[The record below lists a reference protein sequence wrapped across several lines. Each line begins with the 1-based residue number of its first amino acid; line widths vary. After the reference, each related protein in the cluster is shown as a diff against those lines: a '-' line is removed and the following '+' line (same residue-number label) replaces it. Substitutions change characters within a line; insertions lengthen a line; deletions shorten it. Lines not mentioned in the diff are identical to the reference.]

1 MFGVRRSNVSYKRKT
16 DARESNISTANLG
29 NFELIG
35 EDEEENIYKNEKFIF
50 YDDQNKFTNQLEI
63 YISLTNYNNK
73 KHLVIISSDSTI
85 EELNNQIVQSL
96 GSLPEFKNING
107 IRIEDIHKISNDNK
121 ISLPE
126 VGKVSDFVNSGDIL
140 YCNLI
145 TDEYWIKTYYNL
157 QSIDFKKIIKLEYRL
172 KKKMRYKKFKLML
185 LKGGIQLFIESVK
198 NNKLYKHFNYYV
210 KLFEFKIKKHKKV
223 ITHNIHNN
231 QKDKKTIDKIINFSS
246 EIIVILKFG
255 LFEKLVHQNIKLTN
269 FNSKNNLR
277 VNEYNDLSFMELYN
291 DKKFLPE
298 YTAIKEISEEFL
310 TTQYNNNNPNFLFFT
325 KKKKIKKKLSFNE
338 LGYDYKK
345 SSLLN
350 EGTNIINEVKEE
362 EDRKAIKNEKEDIDI
377 LGNLNIDEVNKEA
390 NETLNTI
397 KNSDIESHHSN
408 AKTEN
413 IILKEDENNKIL
425 NKKKS
430 KSLFHKNNISN
441 DLNNKDEKPKKEKIK
456 NMIILAKFLNKE
468 EKKGKKFMRKI
479 SCKDFENNFEFKKN
493 KPKTKQ
499 RISASNKNLDIY
511 DNRNNI
517 NFLMEEDDEEIN
529 KSNEFKLQ
537 IYNDN
542 DRENEMD
549 TEIEIETK
557 PRTFSNKNILQNNLL
572 FKTFNDSRD
581 NSGNIL
587 TELFLESP
595 EENNDIINLNLYND
609 DNRLTRN
616 NINSVNPANKNQ
628 NYSEPYYEDYAS
640 DSNLDEE
647 NAHELNALPNSPRS
661 RKDTFLKKSTF
672 AQEQKKSLFSHL
684 RTNQSANFYKEI
696 KSIFDYDHFLVEIQ
710 KCFNNNSDKKALD
723 KIKMPQSKDMEYLE
737 KEHKFLIEKKKV
749 INNENLRIGVGS
761 GEYHIYI
768 FMSVLLLFCA
778 LILICL
784 NIDDLLSV
792 FS

>member
-16 DARESNISTANLG
+16 DARESNISTANIG
-29 NFELIG
+29 NFEVIG
-35 EDEEENIYKNEKFIF
+35 EDEEENIYKNAKFIF

-63 YISLTNYNNK
+63 YISLANFNNK

-85 EELNNQIVQSL
+85 EELNNQVIQSL

-126 VGKVSDFVNSGDIL
+126 VGKASDFVNSGDIL

-172 KKKMRYKKFKLML
+172 KKKMKYKKFKLML
-185 LKGGIQLFIESVK
+185 MKGGIQLFIESK
-198 NNKLYKHFNYYV
+198 RNNKLYKNFNYYV

-223 ITHNIHNN
+223 ITHHIHNN
-231 QKDKKTIDKIINFSS
+231 QKDKKSIDKIINFSS

-255 LFEKLVHQNIKLTN
+255 LFEKLIHQNIKLTN
-269 FNSKNNLR
+269 FNSKSNLR

-310 TTQYNNNNPNFLFFT
+310 NTQYNNNNPNFLFFT
-325 KKKKIKKKLSFNE
+325 KKKKNKKKMSFNE
-338 LGYDYKK
+338 YGYDSKK
-345 SSLLN
+345 RLLFN
-350 EGTNIINEVKEE
+350 DGKNTINELKDE
-362 EDRKAIKNEKEDIDI
+362 EDRKTIKNDKEDIDI

-397 KNSDIESHHSN
+397 KNSDNESHHSL

-441 DLNNKDEKPKKEKIK
+441 DLDNKAQKPKKEIIK
-456 NMIILAKFLNKE
+456 NMIILAQFLNKE
-468 EKKGKKFMRKI
+468 EKKEKKFMRKI
-479 SCKDFENNFEFKKN
+479 SCKDFDNNFEFQKN
-493 KPKTKQ
+493 KPKAKP
-499 RISASNKNLDIY
+499 RISASNKNLNIY

-529 KSNEFKLQ
+529 RSNEFQLQ
-537 IYNDN
+537 LYNDN

-557 PRTFSNKNILQNNLL
+557 PRTFSNKNLLQNNLL

-581 NSGNIL
+581 NSNNIL

-595 EENNDIINLNLYND
+595 EENNNIINLNLYND

-616 NINSVNPANKNQ
+616 NNKLLNPANKNN

-647 NAHELNALPNSPRS
+647 NAHELNALPTSPRS
-661 RKDTFLKKSTF
+661 RKDTFFRKSTF

-684 RTNQSANFYKEI
+684 RANQSTNLYKEI

-710 KCFNNNSDKKALD
+710 KYFNNSSDKKTLD

-768 FMSVLLLFCA
+768 FMSALLLFCA

-784 NIDDLLSV
+784 NIDDLMFV

>member
-1 MFGVRRSNVSYKRKT
+1 MFGVRRSNVSYKRKS
-16 DARESNISTANLG
+16 DVRESNISTANLA
-29 NFELIG
+29 NFEVIG
-35 EDEEENIYKNEKFIF
+35 EDEEENIYKNAKFIF
-50 YDDQNKFTNQLEI
+50 YDDENKFTNQLEI
-63 YISLTNYNNK
+63 YISLTNFNNK

-96 GSLPEFKNING
+96 GSLPELKNING

-145 TDEYWIKTYYNL
+145 VDEYWIKTYYNL

-269 FNSKNNLR
+269 YNSKNNLR

-325 KKKKIKKKLSFNE
+325 KKKKNKKKMSFNE

-345 SSLLN
+345 RSIFN
-350 EGTNIINEVKEE
+350 EGKNSINELKEE
-362 EDRKAIKNEKEDIDI
+362 EERKTIKNEKEDIDI

-441 DLNNKDEKPKKEKIK
+441 DLNDKAKKPKKEIIK
-456 NMIILAKFLNKE
+456 NMIILAQFLIKE

-479 SCKDFENNFEFKKN
+479 SCKDFENNFEFKKKSQ
-493 KPKTKQ
+493 KP
-499 RISASNKNLDIY
+499 
-511 DNRNNI
+511 
-517 NFLMEEDDEEIN
+517 
-529 KSNEFKLQ
+529 
-537 IYNDN
+537 
-542 DRENEMD
+542 
-549 TEIEIETK
+549 
-557 PRTFSNKNILQNNLL
+557 
-572 FKTFNDSRD
+572 
-581 NSGNIL
+581 
-587 TELFLESP
+587 
-595 EENNDIINLNLYND
+595 
-609 DNRLTRN
+609 
-616 NINSVNPANKNQ
+616 
-628 NYSEPYYEDYAS
+628 
-640 DSNLDEE
+640 
-647 NAHELNALPNSPRS
+647 
-661 RKDTFLKKSTF
+661 
-672 AQEQKKSLFSHL
+672 
-684 RTNQSANFYKEI
+684 
-696 KSIFDYDHFLVEIQ
+696 
-710 KCFNNNSDKKALD
+710 
-723 KIKMPQSKDMEYLE
+723 SK
-737 KEHKFLIEKKKV
+737 
-749 INNENLRIGVGS
+749 G
-761 GEYHIYI
+761 
-768 FMSVLLLFCA
+768 
-778 LILICL
+778 
-784 NIDDLLSV
+784 
-792 FS
+792 

>member
-16 DARESNISTANLG
+16 DARESDISTTNIG
-29 NFELIG
+29 NFEIIG
-35 EDEEENIYKNEKFIF
+35 EEEENIYKNAKFIF

-73 KHLVIISSDSTI
+73 KHLIIISSDSTI
-85 EELNNQIVQSL
+85 EELNNQIIQSL
-96 GSLPEFKNING
+96 GSLPEFKLING

-157 QSIDFKKIIKLEYRL
+157 QSYNIKKIIKLEYKL

-185 LKGGIQLFIESVK
+185 LKGGIQLFIENIK
-198 NNKLYKHFNYYV
+198 YNKLYKNFNYYV

-277 VNEYNDLSFMELYN
+277 VNEYNELSFIELFN

-325 KKKKIKKKLSFNE
+325 KKKKNKKKMSFNE
-338 LGYDYKK
+338 YGYNSKK
-345 SSLLN
+345 VTFFSDGKN
-350 EGTNIINEVKEE
+350 TINELKEE
-362 EDRKAIKNEKEDIDI
+362 EDRKTIKNEKEDIDI
-377 LGNLNIDEVNKEA
+377 LGNLNIDEMNKEA
-390 NETLNTI
+390 NSTLNTI
-397 KNSDIESHHSN
+397 KNSDIDSHHSLPR
-408 AKTEN
+408 TVN
-413 IILKEDENNKIL
+413 INLNEDENNKNL

-441 DLNNKDEKPKKEKIK
+441 DLNKAEVPKKEIIK
-456 NMIILAKFLNKE
+456 NMIIFAQFLNKE
-468 EKKGKKFMRKI
+468 ENKEKKFMRKI
-479 SCKDFENNFEFKKN
+479 SCKDFDNNFEFQKN
-493 KPKTKQ
+493 ILKSKP
-499 RISASNKNLDIY
+499 RISASNKNLAIY

-517 NFLMEEDDEEIN
+517 NFLMEEDDKEIN

-542 DRENEMD
+542 ERENEMD

-557 PRTFSNKNILQNNLL
+557 PRTFSNKDLLKNNLL

-595 EENNDIINLNLYND
+595 EENNDVINLNLYND

-616 NINSVNPANKNQ
+616 NINSVNSLNKNQ
-628 NYSEPYYEDYAS
+628 NFSEPYYEDYAS

-647 NAHELNALPNSPRS
+647 NVHELNELPTSPRS
-661 RKDTFLKKSTF
+661 RKDTIFRKSTF

-684 RTNQSANFYKEI
+684 RTNQSANLYKEI
-696 KSIFDYDHFLVEIQ
+696 KSVFDNDHFLDEIQ
-710 KCFNNNSDKKALD
+710 KCFINSCNKKALD

-737 KEHKFLIEKKKV
+737 KEHKFLIPKKKA
-749 INNENLRIGVGS
+749 INNDNIRIGVGS

-768 FMSVLLLFCA
+768 FMSVLLVFCA

-784 NIDDLLSV
+784 NIDDLMSV

>member
-16 DARESNISTANLG
+16 DARESNISTTNIG
-29 NFELIG
+29 NFEVIG
-35 EDEEENIYKNEKFIF
+35 EDEEENIYKNAKFIF

-63 YISLTNYNNK
+63 YISLTNFNNK

-85 EELNNQIVQSL
+85 EELNNQVVQSL

-157 QSIDFKKIIKLEYRL
+157 QSINFKKIIKLEYRL
-172 KKKMRYKKFKLML
+172 KKKMKYKKFKLML
-185 LKGGIQLFIESVK
+185 MKGGIQLFIESIK

-223 ITHNIHNN
+223 ITHHIHNDK
-231 QKDKKTIDKIINFSS
+231 KDKKSIDKIINFSS

-255 LFEKLVHQNIKLTN
+255 LFEKLIHQNIKLTN

-298 YTAIKEISEEFL
+298 YTAIREISEEFL
-310 TTQYNNNNPNFLFFT
+310 NTQYNNNNPNFLFFT
-325 KKKKIKKKLSFNE
+325 KKKKNKKKMSFNE
-338 LGYDYKK
+338 YGYDSKK
-345 SSLLN
+345 RLLYN
-350 EGTNIINEVKEE
+350 DGKNSINELKEE
-362 EDRKAIKNEKEDIDI
+362 EDRKTIKNDKDDIDI
-377 LGNLNIDEVNKEA
+377 LGNLNIDDLNKEA

-397 KNSDIESHHSN
+397 KNSDIESHHSL

-441 DLNNKDEKPKKEKIK
+441 DLDNKAEKPKKEIIK
-456 NMIILAKFLNKE
+456 NMIILAQFLNKE
-468 EKKGKKFMRKI
+468 EKKEKKFMRKI
-479 SCKDFENNFEFKKN
+479 SCQDFDNNFEFQKN
-493 KPKTKQ
+493 KPKAKQ
-499 RISASNKNLDIY
+499 RISASNKNLNIY
-511 DNRNNI
+511 DNKNNI

-529 KSNEFKLQ
+529 RSNEFQLQ
-537 IYNDN
+537 LYNDN

-557 PRTFSNKNILQNNLL
+557 PRTFSNKNLLKNNLL

-595 EENNDIINLNLYND
+595 EENNDLINLNLYND

-616 NINSVNPANKNQ
+616 NINSLNPGNKNQ
-628 NYSEPYYEDYAS
+628 NYSEPNYEDYAS

-647 NAHELNALPNSPRS
+647 NVHELNALPTSPKS
-661 RKDTFLKKSTF
+661 KKDIIFKKSTF
-672 AQEQKKSLFSHL
+672 SQEQKKSLFSHL
-684 RTNQSANFYKEI
+684 RINQSANLYKEI

-710 KCFNNNSDKKALD
+710 KYFNNSSDKKTLD

-737 KEHKFLIEKKKV
+737 KEYKFLIEKKKV

-768 FMSVLLLFCA
+768 FMSALLLFCA

-784 NIDDLLSV
+784 NIDDLMSV

>member
-172 KKKMRYKKFKLML
+172 KKKMKYKKFKLML

>member
-1 MFGVRRSNVSYKRKT
+1 MFGVRRSNVSYKRKS
-16 DARESNISTANLG
+16 DVRESNISTTNLG
-29 NFELIG
+29 NFEVIG

-63 YISLTNYNNK
+63 YISLTNFNNK
-73 KHLVIISSDSTI
+73 KHLVIISSDSTF
-85 EELNNQIVQSL
+85 EELNNQIVQSF

-157 QSIDFKKIIKLEYRL
+157 QSYNFKKIIKLEYRL

-185 LKGGIQLFIESVK
+185 LKGGIQLFIESIK
-198 NNKLYKHFNYYV
+198 NKKLYKHFNYYV

-231 QKDKKTIDKIINFSS
+231 QKDKKIIDKIINFSS

-390 NETLNTI
+390 NDTLNTI
-397 KNSDIESHHSN
+397 KNSDIDSHHSF

-413 IILKEDENNKIL
+413 VNLNEDDKNNILT
-425 NKKKS
+425 KKKS

-441 DLNNKDEKPKKEKIK
+441 DLNNKAEKPKKEIIK
-456 NMIILAKFLNKE
+456 NMIIFL
-468 EKKGKKFMRKI
+468 I
-479 SCKDFENNFEFKKN
+479 
-493 KPKTKQ
+493 
-499 RISASNKNLDIY
+499 
-511 DNRNNI
+511 
-517 NFLMEEDDEEIN
+517 
-529 KSNEFKLQ
+529 
-537 IYNDN
+537 
-542 DRENEMD
+542 
-549 TEIEIETK
+549 
-557 PRTFSNKNILQNNLL
+557 FSFFGFSSLL
-572 FKTFNDSRD
+572 FKSLL
-581 NSGNIL
+581 I
-587 TELFLESP
+587 LFLW
-595 EENNDIINLNLYND
+595 
-609 DNRLTRN
+609 
-616 NINSVNPANKNQ
+616 NK
-628 NYSEPYYEDYAS
+628 D
-640 DSNLDEE
+640 L
-647 NAHELNALPNSPRS
+647 LF
-661 RKDTFLKKSTF
+661 FLFKIL
-672 AQEQKKSLFSHL
+672 LFS
-684 RTNQSANFYKEI
+684 SSFKI
-696 KSIFDYDHFLVEIQ
+696 IF
-710 KCFNNNSDKKALD
+710 
-723 KIKMPQSKDMEYLE
+723 
-737 KEHKFLIEKKKV
+737 
-749 INNENLRIGVGS
+749 
-761 GEYHIYI
+761 
-768 FMSVLLLFCA
+768 SVLAKL
-778 LILICL
+778 
-784 NIDDLLSV
+784 
-792 FS
+792 

>member
-16 DARESNISTANLG
+16 DARESNISTANIG
-29 NFELIG
+29 NFEVIG
-35 EDEEENIYKNEKFIF
+35 EDEEENIYKNAKFIF

-63 YISLTNYNNK
+63 YISLANFNNK

-85 EELNNQIVQSL
+85 EELNNQVVQSL

-157 QSIDFKKIIKLEYRL
+157 QSINFKKIIKLEYRL
-172 KKKMRYKKFKLML
+172 KKKMKYKKFKLML
-185 LKGGIQLFIESVK
+185 MKGGIQLFIESIK

-223 ITHNIHNN
+223 ITHHIHNDK
-231 QKDKKTIDKIINFSS
+231 KDKKSIDKIINFSS

-255 LFEKLVHQNIKLTN
+255 LFEKLIHQNIKLTN

-310 TTQYNNNNPNFLFFT
+310 NTQYNNNNPNFLFFT
-325 KKKKIKKKLSFNE
+325 KKKKNKKKMSFNE
-338 LGYDYKK
+338 YGYDSKK
-345 SSLLN
+345 RLLYN
-350 EGTNIINEVKEE
+350 DGKNSINELKEE
-362 EDRKAIKNEKEDIDI
+362 EDRKTIKNDKDDIDI
-377 LGNLNIDEVNKEA
+377 LGNLNIDDLNKEA

-397 KNSDIESHHSN
+397 KNSDIESHHSL

-441 DLNNKDEKPKKEKIK
+441 DLDNKAEKPKKEIIK
-456 NMIILAKFLNKE
+456 NMIILAQFLNKE
-468 EKKGKKFMRKI
+468 EKKEKKFMRKI
-479 SCKDFENNFEFKKN
+479 SCQDFDNNFEFQKN
-493 KPKTKQ
+493 KPKAKQ
-499 RISASNKNLDIY
+499 RISTSNKNLNIY
-511 DNRNNI
+511 DNKNNI

-529 KSNEFKLQ
+529 RSNEFQLQ
-537 IYNDN
+537 LYNDN

-557 PRTFSNKNILQNNLL
+557 PRTFSNKNLLQNNLL

-581 NSGNIL
+581 NSNNIL

-595 EENNDIINLNLYND
+595 EENNNIINLNLYND

-616 NINSVNPANKNQ
+616 NNKLLNPANKNN

-647 NAHELNALPNSPRS
+647 NAHELNALPTSPRS
-661 RKDTFLKKSTF
+661 RKDTFFRKSTF

-684 RTNQSANFYKEI
+684 RANQSTNLYKEI

-710 KCFNNNSDKKALD
+710 KYFNNSSDKKTLD

-737 KEHKFLIEKKKV
+737 KEYKFLIEKKKV

-768 FMSVLLLFCA
+768 FMSALLLFCA

-784 NIDDLLSV
+784 NIDDLMFV

>member
-16 DARESNISTANLG
+16 DARESNISTANIG
-29 NFELIG
+29 NFEVIG
-35 EDEEENIYKNEKFIF
+35 EDEEENIYKNAKFIF

-63 YISLTNYNNK
+63 YISLANFNNK

-85 EELNNQIVQSL
+85 EELNNQVVQSL

-157 QSIDFKKIIKLEYRL
+157 QSINFKKIIKLEYRL
-172 KKKMRYKKFKLML
+172 KKKMKYKKFKLML
-185 LKGGIQLFIESVK
+185 MKGGIQLFIESIK
-198 NNKLYKHFNYYV
+198 NNKLYKHFNYYL

-223 ITHNIHNN
+223 ITHHIHNDK
-231 QKDKKTIDKIINFSS
+231 KDKKSIDKIINFSS

-255 LFEKLVHQNIKLTN
+255 LFEKLIHQNIKLTN
-269 FNSKNNLR
+269 FNSKSNLR

-310 TTQYNNNNPNFLFFT
+310 NTQYNNNNPNFLFFT
-325 KKKKIKKKLSFNE
+325 KKKKNKKKMSFNE
-338 LGYDYKK
+338 YGYDSKK
-345 SSLLN
+345 RLLFN
-350 EGTNIINEVKEE
+350 DGKNTINELKDE
-362 EDRKAIKNEKEDIDI
+362 EDRKTIKNDKEDIDI

-397 KNSDIESHHSN
+397 KNSDNESHHSL

-441 DLNNKDEKPKKEKIK
+441 DLDNKAQKPKKEIIK
-456 NMIILAKFLNKE
+456 NMIILAQFLNKE
-468 EKKGKKFMRKI
+468 EKKEKKFMRKI
-479 SCKDFENNFEFKKN
+479 SCKDFDNNFEFQKN
-493 KPKTKQ
+493 KPKAKP
-499 RISASNKNLDIY
+499 RISASNKNLNIY

-529 KSNEFKLQ
+529 RSNEFQLQ
-537 IYNDN
+537 LYNDN

-557 PRTFSNKNILQNNLL
+557 PRTFSNKNLLQNNLL

-581 NSGNIL
+581 NSNNIL

-595 EENNDIINLNLYND
+595 EENNNIINLNLYND

-616 NINSVNPANKNQ
+616 NNKLLNPANKNN

-647 NAHELNALPNSPRS
+647 NAHELNALPTSPRS
-661 RKDTFLKKSTF
+661 RKDIIFKKSTF
-672 AQEQKKSLFSHL
+672 SQEQKKSLFSHL
-684 RTNQSANFYKEI
+684 RTNQSANLYKEI

-710 KCFNNNSDKKALD
+710 KYFNNSSDKKTLD

-737 KEHKFLIEKKKV
+737 KEYKFLIEKKKV

-768 FMSVLLLFCA
+768 FMSALLLFCA

-784 NIDDLLSV
+784 NIDDLMFV